1 MQHNAA
7 SGILRV
13 RSMSKI
19 ISDEQ
24 LQPYHESSD
33 NCLPSRLQAFI
44 RQQHATWPAL
54 ATAHRQ
60 LSKTMRRI
68 LRLPDSDIE
77 LQYNPGRTRSTTAK
91 VSADDVAQR
100 PCFLCPANLY
110 PEQLALPLSPNWLI
124 LNNPFPIFN
133 DHLVISSN
141 SHTDQLL
148 APALPAMIKLVTDFE
163 GNFSAFYN
171 GARCGA
177 SAPDHLHFQACPA
190 GMLPLERQL
199 QPFLDKPE
207 HENTTW
213 TFHTLDNRGVGLC
226 RATSA
231 KELLEYLQTMC
242 AHLNLSAE
250 PGQEAELNLII
261 FGRRGKLA
269 AACLPRRAHRPA
281 CFFASGDDQ
290 LVISPGAVDVG
301 GLAILPRQQDFDR
314 MTNNKML
321 SIYRE
326 VCLPADVMAGGE
338 VAS

>member
-1 MQHNAA
+1 
-7 SGILRV
+7 
-13 RSMSKI
+13 MSKI

-24 LQPYHESSD
+24 LQPYRQSGD
-33 NCLPSRLQAFI
+33 DCLHSRLQAFI

-54 ATAHRQ
+54 ATAHKQ
-60 LSKTMRRI
+60 LSKAMRRI
-68 LRLPDSDIE
+68 LRLPDNDIE

-91 VSADDVAQR
+91 VSADAVAER

-133 DHLVISSN
+133 DHLVISST

-148 APALPAMIKLVTDFE
+148 APALPAMIKLVADLK

-190 GMLPLERQL
+190 GMLPLEHQL
-199 QPFLDKPE
+199 QPFPGKPKYK
-207 HENTTW
+207 NTTW
-213 TFHTLDNRGVGLC
+213 NFRMLDNRGVGLC
-226 RATSA
+226 QAASA
-231 KELLEYLQTMC
+231 EELLEYLQTMC
-242 AHLNLSAE
+242 AHLNHSAE
-250 PGQEAELNLII
+250 PDQEAKLNLLI
-261 FGRRGKLA
+261 FGRPGNLA

-281 CFFASGDDQ
+281 CFFASGDDH
-290 LVISPGAVDVG
+290 LIISPGAVDVA
-301 GLAILPRQQDFDR
+301 GLAILPRQQDFER
-314 MTNNKML
+314 MTPEKML

-326 VCLPADVMAGGE
+326 VCLPADVMAGGGL
-338 VAS
+338 